1 MHTETNNCS
10 WSSKSATLQ
19 IKYIPADCLYNL
31 TVWEI
36 ESFYSLCQ
44 WKQMIPWN
52 TDRHRLC
59 LNTSM
64 SFKLQDRLKWTLTLL
79 VIDMP
84 LFHIAT
90 DRTERT
96 QLTLYRPG
104 HTLSGRELSHLVVLK
119 TVSSSIYNLKRAPKD
134 LNYRCPPA
142 SWFNWWWII
151 RNSEIALTPKNI
163 TGKTIS
169 QHVYLRF
176 PGCKPSYIIF
186 LFKTFMGKTF
196 TKHQKLQIFL
206 G

>member
-10 WSSKSATLQ
+10 WSSKSAALQ
-19 IKYIPADCLYNL
+19 IKYIPADFLYNL

-96 QLTLYRPG
+96 QLTPYRPG
-104 HTLSGRELSHLVVLK
+104 HTLSGRELSH
-119 TVSSSIYNLKRAPKD
+119 
-134 LNYRCPPA
+134 YRCPPA